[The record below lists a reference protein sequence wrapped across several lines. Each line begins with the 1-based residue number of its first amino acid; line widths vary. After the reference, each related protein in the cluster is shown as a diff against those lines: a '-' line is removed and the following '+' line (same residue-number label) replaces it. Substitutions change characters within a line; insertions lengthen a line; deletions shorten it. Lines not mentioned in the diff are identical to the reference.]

1 MPHPQFESDSS
12 LTLQTENTDTI
23 ETAIEPVS
31 INPMPSGCYQ
41 SSEESCIR
49 IGMEHPT
56 EKDTPTTRE
65 VLFNIRDET
74 IRIKF
79 TFHP

>member
-1 MPHPQFESDSS
+1 MPHPQFKSDSS
-12 LTLQTENTDTI
+12 LTLQTEKTDTA
-23 ETAIEPVS
+23 ETAIEPVC

-41 SSEESCIR
+41 CIR
-49 IGMEHPT
+49 IGTEHPT